1 MSFKFKDKIINIAVR
16 SIIVILLI
24 MTLCI
29 LVIYDRYDGADKYNK
44 TFESVLLIAT
54 GYMFGRG
61 ESDDDNKKGSS

>member
-16 SIIVILLI
+16 SLIVLLLVL
-24 MTLCI
+24 TLCV
-29 LVIYDRYDGADKYNK
+29 LVLYDRSDNYNK
-44 TFESVLLIAT
+44 IFESVLLIAT

>member
-16 SIIVILLI
+16 SLIVVLLVL
-24 MTLCI
+24 TLCV
-29 LVIYDRYDGADKYNK
+29 LVLYDRSDSYNK
-44 TFESVLLIAT
+44 IFESVLLIAT

>member
-16 SIIVILLI
+16 SLIVMLLVL
-24 MTLCI
+24 TLCV
-29 LVIYDRYDGADKYNK
+29 LVLYDRSDSYNK
-44 TFESVLLIAT
+44 IFESVLLIAT